1 MRTDARDVAAA
12 VALGAT
18 LASIAYTALA
28 IGRLRAF
35 ARRPRAQS
43 VLRPPIT
50 ILKPVCGIEPRLA
63 ENLRSFCAQDYPDFE
78 VVFGVLDP
86 ADPALDII
94 RRIAAEHPGRTTVA
108 VGNGVAEHR
117 NPKVATLAPMLPHA
131 KHALLA
137 VSDSDMRVGPDYL
150 EAVASAFDD
159 QRVGAATCVYRG
171 EAADD
176 GLASQLGAMLIV
188 EQFTPSALAAISF
201 ERMTYCFGA
210 TMAVRR
216 EALDAVGGLRAIGA
230 YLADDFA
237 LGFLVSKLGR
247 RVAFA
252 PYAVTNTVS
261 EPGLR
266 ALFLHELRWARTIRA
281 VRPKSY
287 AGIILTY
294 PLPLALL
301 YAAVTRARGWSLAMV
316 ALAALTRLA
325 LHGEAQ
331 RALGSGRRPPAVL
344 IPLRDALGVAVWALG
359 LFGRSVRWRD
369 AALHV
374 AASGE
379 LT

>member
-1 MRTDARDVAAA
+1 MRADARSVAAA
-12 VALGAT
+12 VTLGAT
-18 LASIAYTALA
+18 IASIAYTVLA
-28 IGRLRAF
+28 MGRLRAF
-35 ARRPRAQS
+35 TRRSRPQS
-43 VLRPPIT
+43 VRRPPIT
-50 ILKPVCGIEPRLA
+50 ILKPVHGVEPGLA
-63 ENLRSFCAQDYPDFE
+63 ENLRSFCTQDYPEFE
-78 VVFGVLDP
+78 VVFGVLDA
-86 ADPALDII
+86 ADPALDVI

-108 VGNGVAEHR
+108 VGNGVAAHR
-117 NPKVATLAPMLPHA
+117 NPKVSTLAPMLPHA
-131 KHALLA
+131 THALLA
-137 VSDSDMRVGPDYL
+137 ISDSDMRVGADYL

-159 QRVGAATCVYRG
+159 DRVGAATCVYRG

-188 EQFTPSALAAISF
+188 EQFTPSALAAISL
-201 ERMTYCFGA
+201 EPMTYCFGA

-216 EALDAVGGLRAIGA
+216 DALDAIGGLPAIGA

-237 LGFLVSKLGR
+237 LGSLVSKLGL

-301 YAAVTRARGWSLAMV
+301 YAALTGARRSLPLV
-316 ALAALTRLA
+316 ALAALVRLA
-325 LHGEAQ
+325 LHVAAQ
-331 RALGSGRRPPAVL
+331 RALGSGRRPPPAL
-344 IPLRDALGVAVWALG
+344 IPLRDMLGVAVWVAG
-359 LFGRSVRWRD
+359 LRGDTVRWRGR
-369 AALHV
+369 LLRT
-374 AASGE
+374 G
-379 LT
+379 

>member
-1 MRTDARDVAAA
+1 MRADVRGVAAA

-18 LASIAYTALA
+18 VASIAYTALA
-28 IGRLRAF
+28 IARLRAF
-35 ARRPRAQS
+35 ARLPRARS

-50 ILKPVCGIEPRLA
+50 ILKPVHGVEPGLA
-63 ENLRSFCAQDYPDFE
+63 ENLRSFCIQDYPEFE

-86 ADPALDII
+86 GDAALPII
-94 RRIAAEHPGRTTVA
+94 RSVAAEHPSRTTVT
-108 VGNGVAEHR
+108 VGNGVPEHR
-117 NPKVATLAPMLPHA
+117 NPKIATLEPMLPHA

-137 VSDSDMRVGPDYL
+137 ISDSDMRVGPDYL
-150 EAVASAFDD
+150 ETLASAFDD

-188 EQFTPSALAAISF
+188 EQFTPSALAAISL

-216 EALDAVGGLRAIGA
+216 EALDAIGGLRAIGA
-230 YLADDFA
+230 HLADDFA
-237 LGFLVSKLGR
+237 LGFLVSKLGL

-252 PYAVTNTVS
+252 PYAVTNAVS

-294 PLPLALL
+294 PLPLTLL
-301 YAAVTRARGWSLAMV
+301 YAALTRDRRRSLPVV
-316 ALAALTRLA
+316 ALAALVRLA
-325 LHGEAQ
+325 LHGAAQ
-331 RALGSGRRPPAVL
+331 HTLGSGRRPPAAL
-344 IPLRDALGVAVWALG
+344 IPLRDALGVAVWLTG
-359 LFGRSVRWRD
+359 LRGDTVRWRGRL
-369 AALHV
+369 LHT
-374 AASGE
+374 G
-379 LT
+379 